1 MCFLIFN
8 MDKGV
13 IFVLDEKKNITLF
26 EFEVKIKVIY
36 LKITQSVSFFLQHL
50 QAQTIKILYCSY
62 QFNS

>member
-36 LKITQSVSFFLQHL
+36 LKITQSVSF
-50 QAQTIKILYCSY
+50 ASSN
-62 QFNS
+62 NSNFAL